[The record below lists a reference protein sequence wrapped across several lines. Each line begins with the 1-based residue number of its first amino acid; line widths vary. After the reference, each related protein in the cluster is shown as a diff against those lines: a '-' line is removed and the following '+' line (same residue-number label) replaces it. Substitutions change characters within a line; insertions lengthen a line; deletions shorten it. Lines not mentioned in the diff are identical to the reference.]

1 MDINI
6 EQLEEIK
13 KTQQVMEMKVEEID
27 DSFNMIGYIGD
38 SVKAILPRAE
48 ASSIVEDDGLVN
60 TKHIVNKAGKK
71 VEACIKE
78 IITEN
83 DGQIVVIMSKKILEL
98 KVRKWM
104 YMHLKPGM
112 RMRGI
117 VRSLTDYAAFVDVGG
132 GVTGMLKL
140 QDITDVNVNH
150 TSDVLRLGQRI
161 HVIVKKYD
169 RDTGK
174 IELSYK
180 ENLGTFENNVKKF
193 KEGDIV
199 EGIIRN
205 RMKTGVFV
213 ELKPNLV
220 GIAEHVNGVEYGQKV
235 LVSIKKIN
243 MEKKKIKLVIIG

>member
-38 SVKAILPRAE
+38 SVKAILPRSE

-78 IITEN
+78 IITET
-83 DGQIVVIMSKKILEL
+83 DGQIVVVMSKKILEL

-150 TSDVLRLGQRI
+150 TSDVLKLGQRI

-180 ENLGTFENNVKKF
+180 ENLGTFESNVKKF
-193 KEGDIV
+193 KEGDIAYLD
-199 EGIIRN
+199 
-205 RMKTGVFV
+205 GV
-213 ELKPNLV
+213 KPNNTNTNYNYKIV
-220 GIAEHVNGVEYGQKV
+220 SVRNQNKRIAIYFERIQK
-235 LVSIKKIN
+235 
-243 MEKKKIKLVIIG
+243 

>member
-1 MDINI
+1 MKVDIS
-6 EQLEEIK
+6 ELEEIK
-13 KTQQVMEMKVEEID
+13 NSKQVLEMKVESID
-27 DSFNMIGYIGD
+27 DSFNMVGYVGD
-38 SVKAILPRAE
+38 NIKAILPRSE
-48 ASSIVEDDGLVN
+48 ASSITLEDGLVD

-71 VEACIKE
+71 IEACIKE
-78 IITEN
+78 IIVEA
-83 DGQIVVIMSKKILEL
+83 DGTTVVVMSKKILEL

-112 RMRGI
+112 RMRGV

-132 GVTGMLKL
+132 GVTGVLKL
-140 QDITDVNVNH
+140 QDITDINVNH

-161 HVIVKKYD
+161 SVIVKKYD

-180 ENLGTFENNVKKF
+180 ENLGTFESNVKNL

-205 RMKTGVFV
+205 RMKTGIFV

-220 GIAEHVNGVEYGQKV
+220 GIADHVNGIEYGQKV
-235 LVSIKKIN
+235 LVSIKRIN
-243 MEKKKIKLVIIG
+243 LEKKKIKLVIIG

>member
-1 MDINI
+1 MKIDIK
-6 EQLEEIK
+6 QLEEIK
-13 KTQQVMEMKVEEID
+13 NTKQVLDMKVESVD
-27 DSFNMIGYIGD
+27 DSFNMIGYVGD
-38 SVKAILPRAE
+38 DIKAILPRNE
-48 ASSIVEDDGLVN
+48 ASSVVEDDGLVD

-71 VEACIKE
+71 LQACIKE
-78 IITEN
+78 IITES
-83 DGQIVVIMSKKILEL
+83 DGKIVVVMSKKILEL

-112 RMRGI
+112 RMRGV
-117 VRSLTDYAAFVDVGG
+117 VRSLTDYAAFVDIGG

-140 QDITDVNVNH
+140 QDITDIGVNH
-150 TSDVLRLGQRI
+150 ASDVLKLGQRI
-161 HVIVKKYD
+161 SVIVKKYD

-180 ENLGTFENNVKKF
+180 ENLGTFESNVKNL

-205 RMKTGVFV
+205 RMKTGIFV

-220 GIAEHVNGVEYGQKV
+220 GIAEHVNGMEYGQKV
-235 LVSIKKIN
+235 LVSIKRIN
-243 MEKKKIKLVIIG
+243 MEKQKIKLVIIG

>member
-1 MDINI
+1 MKIDI
-6 EQLEEIK
+6 EQLEEIQ
-13 KTQQVMEMKVEEID
+13 KTKQVLEMKVESID
-27 DSFNMIGYIGD
+27 DSFNMIGYVGD
-38 SVKAILPRAE
+38 SIKAILPRQE
-48 ASSIVEDDGLVN
+48 ASSVVEDDGLVD

-78 IITEN
+78 IITEA
-83 DGQIVVIMSKKILEL
+83 DGNIVVVMSKKILEL

-112 RMRGI
+112 KMRGI

-140 QDITDVNVNH
+140 QDITDINVNH
-150 TSDVLRLGQRI
+150 TSDVLKLGQRI

-180 ENLGTFENNVKKF
+180 ENLGTFESNVKKL

-205 RMKTGVFV
+205 RMKTGIFV

-235 LVSIKKIN
+235 LVSIKRIN
-243 MEKKKIKLVIIG
+243 MEKKKIKVIIIG